1 MNSEA
6 REYLRRHI
14 QVQLERSPDIEV
26 KDMKKWLLSNQ
37 QTFDLSQVEYITLHS
52 FVTRNMAKFK
62 ELGTMDRQEGSG
74 RPRTARS
81 KKNVLKIKRLAL
93 NKHRRGSR
101 NVAAMVG
108 VSKDTVNRA
117 LKEAGA
123 KYFHRRKVQA
133 MKPEHEVKRVEFA
146 RWALDTYGRVV
157 NGNTVWGRLVNTDFS
172 AMVKKNGTL
181 NTKCDGVWSRSIA
194 EAGDMLDYPQEKYE
208 DSFMIWGGVSWK
220 GLIPANAPIF
230 VTDLKEEWR
239 ALGNPPTKGVTGDM
253 YAHMITS
260 YVVPEV
266 ERVYGRRAIW
276 QDDPATIHRSKA
288 ALLACSAFPARIPHE
303 NQAPKMADIWPIENV
318 WSIVK
323 DRVKAREPKNKEQL
337 KNTIKRVWKE
347 IDSDKNLCK
356 KLISS
361 IPDRLG
367 AVIDVGVKQI
377 RRSDYRQNEE

>member
-117 LKEAGA
+117 
-123 KYFHRRKVQA
+123 YNHNN
-133 MKPEHEVKRVEFA
+133 H
-146 RWALDTYGRVV
+146 
-157 NGNTVWGRLVNTDFS
+157 NHNNH
-172 AMVKKNGTL
+172 N
-181 NTKCDGVWSRSIA
+181 
-194 EAGDMLDYPQEKYE
+194 
-208 DSFMIWGGVSWK
+208 
-220 GLIPANAPIF
+220 
-230 VTDLKEEWR
+230 
-239 ALGNPPTKGVTGDM
+239 M
-253 YAHMITS
+253 YI
-260 YVVPEV
+260 
-266 ERVYGRRAIW
+266 I
-276 QDDPATIHRSKA
+276 
-288 ALLACSAFPARIPHE
+288 
-303 NQAPKMADIWPIENV
+303 IENL
-318 WSIVK
+318 VK
-323 DRVKAREPKNKEQL
+323 
-337 KNTIKRVWKE
+337 
-347 IDSDKNLCK
+347 
-356 KLISS
+356 
-361 IPDRLG
+361 
-367 AVIDVGVKQI
+367 
-377 RRSDYRQNEE
+377 